1 MSSLIIG
8 VQPSQIGG
16 LSMFI
21 GFKKKKHI
29 PGDSGD
35 HDGCTDGPL
44 VFLV

>member
-1 MSSLIIG
+1 MSSLFIG

-21 GFKKKKHI
+21 GLKKNN